1 MSKRQAR
8 KAPKR
13 QRTPW
18 NTSEIL
24 YAVYGYL
31 TTRKQP
37 LIFSASHEAC
47 AIAEVLGAIVKA
59 NGLPPTR
66 KSWKKITIPE
76 GIDNLTNLP
85 VGNAANS
92 NGGDLTGQHK
102 KMLKPDDVLDKVTEL
117 IQMNLSLEEQN
128 KFIAGLLERM
138 SENRRSYIG
147 MLEQNE
153 KDVANNVNN
162 ARRIYEDFLKVVRNS

>member
-24 YAVYGYL
+24 FAVYGYL

-37 LIFSASHEAC
+37 LIFGAEYKAG

-76 GIDNLTNLP
+76 GIDHLTNLP

-92 NGGDLTGQHK
+92 DTAGQPK

-117 IQMNLSLEEQN
+117 LQMNLSLEEQN